1 MAWFH
6 KTAVS
11 LDQFLNVL
19 LFNGHPGETISSRL
33 GRAAAQ
39 GKWWG
44 KAGSWILNTL
54 SRGHTE
60 GAEAGDLR
68 RAHIVIGV
76 EEQDEVIERK
86 TVKVVELSEPLGK
99 KPVTSPTIHKR

>member
-1 MAWFH
+1 MA
-6 KTAVS
+6 A
-11 LDQFLNVL
+11 DQFLNVL
-19 LFNGHPGETISSRL
+19 LFNGHPGETISSSL

-44 KAGSWILNTL
+44 KAGSWVLNTV

-68 RAHIVIGV
+68 RARIVIGV

-86 TVKVVELSEPLGK
+86 TVKVVEISEPVAK
-99 KPVTSPTIHKR
+99 KPLT

>member
-1 MAWFH
+1 MA
-6 KTAVS
+6 V
-11 LDQFLNVL
+11 DQFLNVL
-19 LFNGHPGETISSRL
+19 LFNGHPGETISSSL

-44 KAGSWILNTL
+44 KAGSWVLNTV

-68 RAHIVIGV
+68 RARIVIGV
-76 EEQDEVIERK
+76 EEQDEIIERK
-86 TVKVVELSEPLGK
+86 TVKVMVVNEPLGK
-99 KPVTSPTIHKR
+99 KPVT